1 MQLLLWDIF
10 KPVVDG
16 LLGRGK
22 SGPPLF
28 PGVVGERGRKRAK
41 RARGEGATALDGAR
55 GGVKA
60 GAKVVAKVVP
70 PAEPVVDVEVQR
82 VQPEPKPRR
91 RGRGEVAAAIAADV
105 ASDANA
111 TKPAQAVAASS
122 KAAPAKPAASLSAQ
136 ERYDAVVKAMLDQY
150 GIKVRK
156 WRKNMSGVAYELRYR
171 DGSVKRLLESP
182 YPKGP
187 MSAAIF
193 LHEIGHHAIG
203 FNRYKPRCLEEYH
216 AWKWSLEAMEA
227 QGLDVTDAVRYRMHL
242 SLWYAVGKASR
253 RGIKNLPP
261 ELLAFTEKPVK
272 VGAGAR
278 ER

>member
-28 PGVVGERGRKRAK
+28 PGVAGVIGVSGQRRGKRAK
-41 RARGEGATALDGAR
+41 RSRGENAAAPDGVLDGGPSA
-55 GGVKA
+55 V
-60 GAKVVAKVVP
+60 KVVP
-70 PAEPVVDVEVQR
+70 SAEQVADAESDR
-82 VQPEPKPRR
+82 VQPEAKPRR
-91 RGRGEVAAAIAADV
+91 RGRGEVAAAIV
-105 ASDANA
+105 AEVKPDGAA
-111 TKPAQAVAASS
+111 TK
-122 KAAPAKPAASLSAQ
+122 PAKPAAALSAQ
-136 ERYDAVVKAMLDQY
+136 DRYDAVVKAMLSQY

-203 FNRYKPRCLEEYH
+203 FNKYKPRCLEEYH

-261 ELLAFTEKPVK
+261 ELLPFVEKPIK
-272 VGAGAR
+272 TATAGR